1 MIIAIDGP
9 AGAGKSTIAKLLAEK
24 LDCTYINTG
33 AMYRAVALKLLRTG
47 GKFSQEDIKEILE
60 KIDINLKKEKVL
72 LDGKDVSE
80 DIKDEKVAKLASKV
94 AQLPIVRQIL
104 VEKQRKIAKKEKCVV
119 MEGRDIGT
127 VVFPN
132 ATVKIF
138 LTASPEERAKR
149 RFEELKEKGFHIPY
163 EHLLEKIKER
173 DKQDM
178 ERKIA
183 PLKPTKEHII
193 VDTTGKTIDE
203 VLYFILRVVK
213 EKKGG

>member
-33 AMYRAVALKLLRTG
+33 AMYRAVALKLLRIG

-60 KIDINLKKEKVL
+60 KTDINLKKEKVL
-72 LDGKDVSE
+72 LDGKDISE
-80 DIKDEKVAKLASKV
+80 DIKNEKVAKLASKV

-104 VEKQRKIAKKEKCVV
+104 VEKQRKIAKKEKCAV

-149 RFEELKEKGFHIPY
+149 RFKELKEKGFHIPY
-163 EHLLEKIKER
+163 EHLLEKLKER

-178 ERKIA
+178 ERKIT

-193 VDTTGKTIDE
+193 VDTAGKTIDE
-203 VLYFILRVVK
+203 VLGLILKIVK